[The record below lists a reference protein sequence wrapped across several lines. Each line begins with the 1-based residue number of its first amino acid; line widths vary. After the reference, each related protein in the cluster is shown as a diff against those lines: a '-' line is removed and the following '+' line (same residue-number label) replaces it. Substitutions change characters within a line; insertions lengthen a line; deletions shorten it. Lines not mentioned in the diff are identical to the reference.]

1 VDHVGDVALEG
12 ANRGVRLRVLVLG
25 SDRDDTVLDRDLDV
39 GVPEASRNAPVGTLD
54 GKFEVVGLG
63 GDVVRNL
70 DFDSVH
76 C

>member
-1 VDHVGDVALEG
+1 MLATWLSKVPTVAFVFASSFSEAIATTPSSTVTSTSG
-12 ANRGVRLRVLVLG
+12 YQRRRV
-25 SDRDDTVLDRDLDV
+25 T
-39 GVPEASRNAPVGTLD
+39 PVGTLD